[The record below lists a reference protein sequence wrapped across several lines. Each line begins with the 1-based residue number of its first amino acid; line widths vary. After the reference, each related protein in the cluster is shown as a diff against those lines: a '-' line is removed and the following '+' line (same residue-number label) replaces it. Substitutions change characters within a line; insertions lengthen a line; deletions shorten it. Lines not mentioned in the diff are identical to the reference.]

1 MFFKLSAEETG
12 KVELLVAENV
22 KGCTKATHLDR
33 PISHDPELIFRFG
46 ESDGFVGSQSSL
58 TGAETC

>member
-33 PISHDPELIFRFG
+33 LISHDPELIFRFG
-46 ESDGFVGSQSSL
+46 ESD
-58 TGAETC
+58 